1 MKDNSN
7 EKGIQLEKLTPD
19 LTSLC
24 NLVSS
29 LPVPSAKH
37 RLVRTEIAQKAAYIL
52 KNVIGLQV
60 NKKVLFILYC
70 RNNVCIFQFTVGQR
84 FRRNCGSI
92 SPCSATTPSAS
103 CDAGL
108 FSIRAE

>member
-1 MKDNSN
+1 M
-7 EKGIQLEKLTPD
+7 QLEKLTPD

-60 NKKVLFILYC
+60 KLLIEVEKMPGHFSLNLFDLSL
-70 RNNVCIFQFTVGQR
+70 VGQR
-84 FRRNCGSI
+84 IRGNCGPPSFC
-92 SPCSATTPSAS
+92 PAATPPAS

-108 FSIRAE
+108 LALRA

>member
-1 MKDNSN
+1 M
-7 EKGIQLEKLTPD
+7 QLEKLTPD

-60 NKKVLFILYC
+60 KLLIE
-70 RNNVCIFQFTVGQR
+70 G
-84 FRRNCGSI
+84 
-92 SPCSATTPSAS
+92 A
-103 CDAGL
+103 
-108 FSIRAE
+108 RAHTRKCWSF

>member
-1 MKDNSN
+1 M
-7 EKGIQLEKLTPD
+7 QLEKLTPD

-60 NKKVLFILYC
+60 KLLIEGARAHKKMLVIL
-70 RNNVCIFQFTVGQR
+70 T
-84 FRRNCGSI
+84 
-92 SPCSATTPSAS
+92 
-103 CDAGL
+103 
-108 FSIRAE
+108 

>member
-1 MKDNSN
+1 M
-7 EKGIQLEKLTPD
+7 QLEKLTPD

-52 KNVIGLQV
+52 KNVIGL
-60 NKKVLFILYC
+60 
-70 RNNVCIFQFTVGQR
+70 
-84 FRRNCGSI
+84 
-92 SPCSATTPSAS
+92 
-103 CDAGL
+103 
-108 FSIRAE
+108 

>member
-1 MKDNSN
+1 MNTT
-7 EKGIQLEKLTPD
+7 EKGVHLEKLTPD

-29 LPVPSAKH
+29 FPVPTAKH

-60 NKKVLFILYC
+60 RIICILNGIMDVNLISFIL
-70 RNNVCIFQFTVGQR
+70 F
-84 FRRNCGSI
+84 
-92 SPCSATTPSAS
+92 
-103 CDAGL
+103 L
-108 FSIRAE
+108 

>member
-1 MKDNSN
+1 M
-7 EKGIQLEKLTPD
+7 QLEKLTPD

-29 LPVPSAKH
+29 LPVPTAKH

-60 NKKVLFILYC
+60 EF
-70 RNNVCIFQFTVGQR
+70 
-84 FRRNCGSI
+84 
-92 SPCSATTPSAS
+92 
-103 CDAGL
+103 
-108 FSIRAE
+108 